1 MQINRIK
8 VVVRPRNPWESIDL
22 GFSLIQQWGY
32 SFYRIWLVTVVPFV
46 IIVHLLF
53 YPISWLAP
61 LIIWWLKP
69 LFDRI
74 ILYFLSRALFG
85 EPPGIRQTLR
95 VLPTFFN
102 FNLLLALTIWRLDF
116 ARSFNLPVLQLEG
129 LSWKIQ
135 SQRIRLLQQRTRNTA
150 TWLTV
155 ICLHFEGLL
164 HLSLFGLL
172 YLMIPADYPVDWV
185 DGSKFLFRQTDAPL
199 MSFLNA
205 LFSLIVLTVI
215 EPLYVSSGFTLY
227 LNRRTHLEGWDI
239 ELAFRQI
246 ALTLQTA
253 AKTTLLLL
261 LMTITLYVSSGLIAI
276 PLYAM
281 SSTAEQ
287 VAPQEIQQT
296 MKTIL
301 QQSEFETHRQV
312 DSWQWKGSP
321 TEVNE
326 SGDDPDDSDS
336 LITITLIRLIAQVIE
351 FILWVMLGVAVL
363 ILIRYAFIWSERL
376 RGSRAIPA
384 LFSKKVRSVPQ
395 TVHETFSLTQLAD
408 RAYHLWQMGETF
420 AALSLLYR
428 GTLVALVTYHGVAI
442 AKSATEGE
450 CLQTVKQ
457 SNPSVEITAYFMMLT
472 RIWQNAAYAQRLP
485 PPEKMQQ
492 LCTEWQR
499 YFGQPHS

>member
-22 GFSLIQQWGY
+22 GFSLIQQWAY

-53 YPISWLAP
+53 YQIPWLAP
-61 LIIWWLKP
+61 LIVWWLKP
-69 LFDRI
+69 LFDRV

-95 VLPTFFN
+95 ILPTFFN
-102 FNLLLALTIWRLDF
+102 FNLFLALTLWRFDF

-129 LSWKIQ
+129 LPRKIQ
-135 SQRIRLLQQRTRNTA
+135 SQRIRLLQHRTRNTA

-172 YLMIPADYPVDWV
+172 YLMIPADYTVDWI
-185 DGSKFLFRQTDAPL
+185 DWSEFLFKQNDAPL
-199 MSFLNA
+199 MLFLNA

-215 EPLYVSSGFTLY
+215 EPLYVSGGFTLY

-246 ALTLQTA
+246 ALTLNLQTP
-253 AKTTLLLL
+253 AKTTILLL
-261 LMTITLYVSSGLIAI
+261 LMTMTLYFSSGFMANSLFA
-276 PLYAM
+276 A
-281 SSTAEQ
+281 TAEQ
-287 VAPQEIQQT
+287 IAPQEIQQT
-296 MKTIL
+296 MNTIL
-301 QQSEFETHRQV
+301 QQSEFQTHRQV
-312 DSWQWKGSP
+312 NSWQWKETSAD
-321 TEVNE
+321 VNE
-326 SGDDPDDSDS
+326 NHDDRNDSS
-336 LITITLIRLIAQVIE
+336 ITIALIKLIAQVIE
-351 FILWVMLGVAVL
+351 LILWVVLGIAVF
-363 ILIRYAFIWSERL
+363 IIIRYALIWSERL
-376 RGSRAIPA
+376 RGSHSIPT
-384 LFSKKVRSVPQ
+384 LFSKKVRTVPQ
-395 TVHETFSLTQLAD
+395 TIHETFSLTQLAE
-408 RAYHLWQMGETF
+408 RAYSLWQAGETF

-428 GTLVALVTYHGVAI
+428 GTLVALITYHGVTI

-450 CLQTVKQ
+450 CLQTVKK
-457 SNPSVEITAYFMMLT
+457 SNPPVEITAYFMMLT

-499 YFGQPHS
+499 YFGQPRS